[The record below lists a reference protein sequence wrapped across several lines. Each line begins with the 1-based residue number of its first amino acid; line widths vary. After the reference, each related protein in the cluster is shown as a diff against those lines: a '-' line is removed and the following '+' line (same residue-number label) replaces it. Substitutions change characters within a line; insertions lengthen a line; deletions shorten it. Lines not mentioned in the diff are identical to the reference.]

1 MIQVTIQNN
10 STTDYANELD
20 DANASRSFLCFFL
33 CGQQYAIDLIDIR
46 EVKPMPGPEQLT
58 RVAHAPSYVKGVA
71 NLRGNIVPIID
82 LKLRFGLF
90 NESEQSLLIVTEI
103 EGKRVAIAVD
113 EVKEVTRVLNT
124 QIQSIPRT
132 AMALDVKY
140 LNGMINTIEGMVLI
154 LNIGFLLKPEE
165 LHETVNLL

>member
-1 MIQVTIQNN
+1 MIQVTLQNT
-10 STTDYANELD
+10 SINEQSADLD
-20 DANASRSFLCFFL
+20 EAQTSRSFLCFFL

-46 EVKPMPGPEQLT
+46 EVKPMPEPEQLT
-58 RVAHAPSYVKGVA
+58 RVAHAPKYVKGVA

-82 LKLRFGLF
+82 LKQRFGLF
-90 NESEQSLLIVTEI
+90 SESEQSLLIVTEI

-113 EVKEVTRVLNT
+113 EVKEVTQVFAK

-132 AMALDVKY
+132 AMALDIRY
-140 LNGMINTIEGMVLI
+140 LSGMINTVEGMVLI

-165 LHETVNLL
+165 LHETINLL

>member
-1 MIQVTIQNN
+1 MIQVTIQNTSLN
-10 STTDYANELD
+10 EQSTELD
-20 DANASRSFLCFFL
+20 PAQTSRSFLSFFL

-82 LKLRFGLF
+82 LKQRFGLF
-90 NESEQSLLIVTEI
+90 NESDQSLLIVTEI
-103 EGKRVAIAVD
+103 DGKRVAIAVD
-113 EVKEVTRVLNT
+113 EVKEVSQVYPS
-124 QIQSIPRT
+124 QIQAIPRT

-140 LNGMINTIEGMVLI
+140 LSGMINTVEGMVLI